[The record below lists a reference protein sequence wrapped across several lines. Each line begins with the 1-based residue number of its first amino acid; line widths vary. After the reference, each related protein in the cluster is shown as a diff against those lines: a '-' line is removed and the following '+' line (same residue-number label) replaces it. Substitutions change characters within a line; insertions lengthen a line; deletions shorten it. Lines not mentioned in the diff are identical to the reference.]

1 MQPAYCFCTKT
12 RYNGSVKTCRT
23 TQKRKGKIKLKKRL
37 LSILLTALLLCAVLL
52 VLVDT
57 AWAAETLDC
66 TVGVAAGKIN
76 PAYTGYV
83 NRAMRY
89 YIRNVSALSNVPDG
103 QSILFFF
110 EGVSAVASPNYKAD
124 DYTQSA
130 VRNAA
135 VCLAVK
141 FVNGTPEIYYCEDQC
156 STFPDMPL
164 EFSYKGNGYSPS
176 TIYDGIYKV
185 RLDNHLSGSKEDY
198 AALTLDMSNNYLTGA
213 KTNAFYL
220 CDNDK
225 RGTGKPFTNSQ
236 ITSGNR
242 SYQIHG
248 HAGKTATQ
256 SNSFRWSVGCILA
269 GATYGEF
276 SALMAGITGDSSL
289 SSAGKP
295 PLLSEGQKRDFGYVV
310 IDRSQYTTQL
320 QEVYTGS
327 GSYTKNGTTA
337 YYNITSADA
346 RDAIHELCRGSL
358 GIDFGGG
365 TTGDVIDSGNCG
377 ANSSNVTWKLT
388 SDGTLTISGTGKM
401 ADYGW
406 EETPWYGLRLQVKKA
421 IIKNGVTSIGSY
433 AFCWCENLTSVTIPN
448 SVTSIGDNAFYWCT
462 SLTSVTIPYGVKDIG
477 AYAFGFCKELS
488 SVTIPSS
495 VTTIGSSA
503 FSNCTSLT
511 SVTIPDGVTTISES
525 AFESC
530 SSLTSVTIPNSVT
543 SIGDGAFWCCTNLT
557 SVTIPRS
564 VTSIGS
570 GAFQYCSSLTS
581 VTIPNSVTSIGGGA
595 FGGSGLTSVTIP
607 DTVTVIGDGV
617 FRGCSRL
624 SGVTIPDSVTSIGSF
639 AFSFCDSL
647 TNVTIP
653 KSMTRISE
661 NAFCACLNM
670 TDVYY
675 AGTASDWAKITIE
688 EGNEPLTSATLHCA
702 KSAPTAP
709 VVKLGNSA
717 TSGKPMLTWN
727 AVYGATSYRIYR
739 STSRGSGYS
748 LLGTTTATSYTNTGA
763 KAGTTYYYRVKAC
776 NDAGLSPYSNVVSGK
791 VKSVTPKPAAPVVK
805 LGNSA
810 TSGKP
815 MLTWNAVSGA
825 TSYKVYRATSQ
836 NGTYSL
842 LGTVTAT
849 SYTNTGAK
857 AGVTYYYKV
866 KAVNSA
872 GESAFSNVVSG
883 KTTVTTLTMG
893 HSATSGKPQ
902 LTWKAVSGAASYRVY
917 RATTKNGAYT
927 VINTTKALTYTNV
940 GAALGTT
947 YYYKVEALNA
957 AGKSLGFSAVV
968 EGKVAPVLAV
978 GYSSVS
984 GKPQL
989 TWKAVPGATEYQV
1002 YRSTQQNSGYSKI
1015 NTTTSTS
1022 YVNTGAKAGTT
1033 YYYRIVAVKG
1043 TAVSDFSNIVS
1054 ARPGK

>member
-1 MQPAYCFCTKT
+1 M
-12 RYNGSVKTCRT
+12 
-23 TQKRKGKIKLKKRL
+23 KKRL

-872 GESAFSNVVSG
+872 GESAYSNIVSG
-883 KTTVTTLTMG
+883 RATVTTLTMG
-893 HSATSGKPQ
+893 HSSTSGKPQ
-902 LTWKAVSGAASYRVY
+902 LTWKAVSGAVSYKVY
-917 RATTKNGAYT
+917 RATAKNGAYT

-1015 NTTTSTS
+1015 NTTTATS